1 MSSDVNN
8 NNNRAAIIRKENDE
22 KKVNFIK
29 NNSYVLIP
37 ADLIVLPKTNIN
49 KILYYQEN
57 DRTVRREYLY
67 FENNSFYCS
76 YCLCFSFADDSD
88 FVKGVEYVRGNRLPT
103 KLSKH
108 DSAPY
113 HLNAKRIFE
122 EKSTTP
128 NGEIQQSTKRNALKA
143 IFKILI
149 FLATNGKRNN
159 NVVSLCVN
167 SHYKLQKEIIRLF
180 TDSSFS

>member
-1 MSSDVNN
+1 MSSDINN
-8 NNNRAAIIRKENDE
+8 NNNRAVVIRKENDE

-37 ADLIVLPKTNIN
+37 ADLIVLPNTNIN
-49 KILYYQEN
+49 KIFYYQEN
-57 DRTVRREYLY
+57 ERTVRREYLY

-76 YCLCFSFADDSD
+76 YCLCFLFADDNN
-88 FVKGVEYVRGNRLPT
+88 FVKGVEYVKGCRLPE
-103 KLSKH
+103 KLHKH
-108 DSAPY
+108 DSALY

-143 IFKILI
+143 IFKIII
-149 FLATNGKRNN
+149 FLATNGKRSD
-159 NVVSLCVN
+159 NVIPLCIIY
-167 SHYKLQKEIIRLF
+167 SHYKLQKEIIRLYTEF
-180 TDSSFS
+180 